1 MAANTAEVRETALSL
16 DAAFSDERAAPSR
29 PGRIATGR
37 QERRLRRDHTRIVAA
52 ALIVS
57 AIGCLILG
65 SALAPR
71 DSSLLRGYAIQRQR
85 LDGGAARS
93 FDGLRRRLDDASHAA
108 SPAHELV

>member
-1 MAANTAEVRETALSL
+1 MC
-16 DAAFSDERAAPSR
+16 
-29 PGRIATGR
+29 
-37 QERRLRRDHTRIVAA
+37 IVAA